1 MKCITKEKQDYIFR
15 LALWFEQKVFPDVL
29 QGENKNHQV
38 IPVTVVD
45 KSFCDIDTK
54 KTLANKGWKEF
65 FYKMNKGIVKLKP
78 KKMNIPFYFSTLS
91 LTKQDLLQYSVHLFI
106 SVVCFIPRNRLHF

>member
-1 MKCITKEKQDYIFR
+1 MKCITKEKQDYIFL
-15 LALWFEQKVFPDVL
+15 LALWFEQKLFPDVL

-38 IPVTVVD
+38 IPVSVVD
-45 KSFCDIDTK
+45 KRFCDIDTK

-65 FYKMNKGIVKLKP
+65 FYKMNKGIVQLKP

-91 LTKQDLLQYSVHLFI
+91 LTKQDLLQYSVHFLI
-106 SVVCFIPRNRLHF
+106 SIVCFIPRNRLHV